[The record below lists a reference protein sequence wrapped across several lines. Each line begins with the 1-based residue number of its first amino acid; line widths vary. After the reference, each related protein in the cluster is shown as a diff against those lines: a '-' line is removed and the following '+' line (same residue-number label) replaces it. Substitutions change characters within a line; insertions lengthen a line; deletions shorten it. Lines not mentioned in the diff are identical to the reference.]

1 MGKYTALIQNRR
13 FVTGKEMFLLY
24 KYSRRN
30 SIVRIR
36 RNVYL
41 PTNPVD
47 GFVDE
52 NKYEIGC
59 NSVPGSYLS
68 YHSAM
73 EFYGLQNQ
81 VWNRIYLSSAKR
93 FRPFE
98 FEFVEYMYAPD
109 RHREGIVRPAEHVS
123 VRVTDMD
130 VPYST
135 ASTSR
140 ILPAAWR
147 SWSTTLN

>member
-13 FVTGKEMFLLY
+13 FVTGKEMFRDVGNRKTVSFLLY

-68 YHSAM
+68 
-73 EFYGLQNQ
+73 
-81 VWNRIYLSSAKR
+81 
-93 FRPFE
+93 
-98 FEFVEYMYAPD
+98 
-109 RHREGIVRPAEHVS
+109 
-123 VRVTDMD
+123 
-130 VPYST
+130 
-135 ASTSR
+135 
-140 ILPAAWR
+140 
-147 SWSTTLN
+147 

>member
-1 MGKYTALIQNRR
+1 MIQNRR
-13 FVTGKEMFLLY
+13 FVTGKEMFRDVGNRKTVSSLLY

-81 VWNRIYLSSAKR
+81 SGTGYTCPRPNVSALLSSSSSNICMPRTGTGKGSCGR
-93 FRPFE
+93 RN
-98 FEFVEYMYAPD
+98 
-109 RHREGIVRPAEHVS
+109 
-123 VRVTDMD
+123 T
-130 VPYST
+130 
-135 ASTSR
+135 
-140 ILPAAWR
+140 
-147 SWSTTLN
+147 

>member
-68 YHSAM
+68 YH
-73 EFYGLQNQ
+73 
-81 VWNRIYLSSAKR
+81 
-93 FRPFE
+93 
-98 FEFVEYMYAPD
+98 
-109 RHREGIVRPAEHVS
+109 
-123 VRVTDMD
+123 
-130 VPYST
+130 
-135 ASTSR
+135 
-140 ILPAAWR
+140 
-147 SWSTTLN
+147 